1 MNTPNNNIEL
11 HSYETFFTSL
21 AWIQGGIIT
30 WIYATGTSHKAAR
43 AIIAACAHDTQRG
56 AAALATLLCASTLT
70 NNPRDTK

>member
-30 WIYATGTSHKAAR
+30 WMYATGPSHKAAL
-43 AIIAACAHDTQRG
+43 AIIAACA
-56 AAALATLLCASTLT
+56 LATLLGASTLT
-70 NNPRDTK
+70 YKPKDSK

>member
-11 HSYETFFTSL
+11 HNYETFFTTL

-30 WIYATGTSHKAAR
+30 WMYATGTPHKAAL
-43 AIIAACAHDTQRG
+43 AITAVCT
-56 AAALATLLCASTLT
+56 LAILLGASTLT

>member
-30 WIYATGTSHKAAR
+30 WMYATGTTHKAAL
-43 AIIAACAHDTQRG
+43 AIIAACA
-56 AAALATLLCASTLT
+56 LATLLGASTLT
-70 NNPRDTK
+70 YHPRDHK

>member
-30 WIYATGTSHKAAR
+30 WMYATGTTHKAAL
-43 AIIAACAHDTQRG
+43 AIIAACA
-56 AAALATLLCASTLT
+56 LATLLGASTLT
-70 NNPRDTK
+70 YQPKNTK

>member
-11 HSYETFFTSL
+11 HSYETFFTTL

-30 WIYATGTSHKAAR
+30 WMYATGTPHKAAL
-43 AIIAACAHDTQRG
+43 AITAVCT
-56 AAALATLLCASTLT
+56 LAILLGASTLI

>member
-30 WIYATGTSHKAAR
+30 WMYATGTPHKAAL
-43 AIIAACAHDTQRG
+43 AIIAACAL
-56 AAALATLLCASTLT
+56 AALLGASTLT
-70 NNPRDTK
+70 YHPRDTK

>member
-30 WIYATGTSHKAAR
+30 WMYATGTSHKAAL
-43 AIIAACAHDTQRG
+43 AIIAACA
-56 AAALATLLCASTLT
+56 LATLLGASTLT
-70 NNPRDTK
+70 YQPKNNK

>member
-30 WIYATGTSHKAAR
+30 GMYPPGPSHKAAL
-43 AIIAACAHDTQRG
+43 AIIAACA
-56 AAALATLLCASTLT
+56 LATLLGASTLT
-70 NNPRDTK
+70 YQPKDHK

>member
-30 WIYATGTSHKAAR
+30 WMYATGTSHKAAL
-43 AIIAACAHDTQRG
+43 AIIAACALTILLG
-56 AAALATLLCASTLT
+56 ASALT
-70 NNPRDTK
+70 NNPRNTK

>member
-30 WIYATGTSHKAAR
+30 WMYATGTTHKAAL
-43 AIIAACAHDTQRG
+43 AIIAACA
-56 AAALATLLCASTLT
+56 LASLLGASTLT
-70 NNPRDTK
+70 YQPKDHK

>member
-30 WIYATGTSHKAAR
+30 WMYAIGTSHKAAL
-43 AIIAACAHDTQRG
+43 AIIAACA
-56 AAALATLLCASTLT
+56 LATLLGASTLT
-70 NNPRDTK
+70 YQPKDHK